1 MNTPTK
7 SEIMHLNQAITD
19 KLKYSEMVVLA
30 TECRKH
36 GIVSIDAVEV
46 LKYID
51 PRVRTTARVP
61 VEYVNWLVDTKLT
74 DKSKKE
80 KQIEGLKPSEK
91 DKYRKYRIGR
101 EIRVRTRYK
110 NKPKAYQD
118 LRLQNI
124 YVAGLH
130 KYLVDKGL

>member
-1 MNTPTK
+1 MSTPTK
-7 SEIMHLNQAITD
+7 SEIMHLNQTITE

-30 TECRKH
+30 TECRKY

-74 DKSKKE
+74 DKAKKD
-80 KQIEGLKPSEK
+80 KQIESLKPSEK

>member
-1 MNTPTK
+1 MSTPKK
-7 SEIMHLNQAITD
+7 SEIQHLNQIITE
-19 KLKYSEMVVLA
+19 KLKYSKMVVLA
-30 TECRKH
+30 TECRKY

-61 VEYVNWLVDTKLT
+61 IEYVNWLADTKLT
-74 DKSKKE
+74 DKAKKD
-80 KQIEGLKPSEK
+80 KQIANLKPSEK
-91 DKYRKYRIGR
+91 EKYRKYRIGR

-110 NKPKAYQD
+110 NKSKAYQD
-118 LRLQNI
+118 LRLKNI
-124 YVAGLH
+124 YIAGLH

>member
-1 MNTPTK
+1 MSTPTK
-7 SEIMHLNQAITD
+7 SEIMHLNQTITE

-36 GIVSIDAVEV
+36 GIISIEAVEV

-61 VEYVNWLVDTKLT
+61 VEYVNWLVDTKMT

-80 KQIEGLKPSEK
+80 KQIDNLNPNEK

-101 EIRVRTRYK
+101 EIRVRSRYK
-110 NKPKAYQD
+110 NKTKAYQD
-118 LRLQNI
+118 LRLQSI
-124 YVAGLH
+124 YISSLNR
-130 KYLVDKGL
+130 YLLEKGL